1 MERPQALTIAGWL
14 PGVPFRHPP
23 SAGAGARIRVLK
35 VGGNHTARLV
45 PAGPGVM
52 RDVEQ
57 DLEEDI
63 TQVRRILRRQAWLE
77 KVRG

>member
-1 MERPQALTIAGWL
+1 
-14 PGVPFRHPP
+14 
-23 SAGAGARIRVLK
+23 
-35 VGGNHTARLV
+35 
-45 PAGPGVM
+45 M